1 MDDKKVSE
9 LIDMLKGS
17 FEVGTKYAES
27 DGRNNERFDYEHTI
41 HNEACKEVA
50 DYIAEFER
58 RIAKAKDLLNFEMGQ
73 WRSVPTG
80 NLPDHY
86 IQLRQVLDVLDG
98 GGE

>member
-1 MDDKKVSE
+1 MSKQKASE

-50 DYIAEFER
+50 DYIAELECRITEAETLLKSDLATQLPVTSSYHYLILR
-58 RIAKAKDLLNFEMGQ
+58 RI
-73 WRSVPTG
+73 
-80 NLPDHY
+80 
-86 IQLRQVLDVLDG
+86 LRVLDG
-98 GGE
+98 GVTQ